1 MKTKLVAFIIA
12 VLSPFLMALPSN
24 TQSLAV
30 NRISYTSVS
39 QKMNSSLSVTSLQN
53 VLKQIENRFNI
64 SIAYQSGLVKDKSLM
79 LDVSA
84 FSSPE
89 TALNKALA
97 SFDLNFEKVRERFYL
112 VSSRKLKADKS
123 FDVAE
128 HDLPRYLFRNGENE
142 YMGME
147 SRVSPISYVERP
159 KAFPPKTIT
168 GRVTDKDEV
177 GLIGAS
183 VTVKGTNIG
192 ATTDMSGHFS
202 LTVPNDDVIL
212 VFSMVG
218 FATKE
223 MHTKGLS
230 EIRIVLDESTTGME
244 EVVITAFGTHQKKES
259 VVSAITTVDPTTLR
273 VPASNLTAAFAG
285 RMAGVI
291 AYQRSGEPGLDNAEF
306 FIRGV
311 TSFSTSGKKDPLI
324 LIDGVEM
331 TTNDLARLNVDDIAS
346 FSIMKDASAAALYG
360 ARGANGVVLIK
371 TKEGKIDKLSIN
383 ARAER
388 SNSYN
393 SQLVKLA
400 DPVTYM
406 KLHNEGVRTRDAMV
420 MLPYS
425 PYKIRGTELGT
436 DPLLYPSVN
445 WYDYLLE
452 NHAPTSRANL
462 NLTGGGQSVQ
472 YYLSAN
478 YQNDQGILKESKEN
492 LFNNNINI
500 DRLQIRS
507 NVTIKFAPTTTG
519 IVRAYGSFDDQ
530 MGPDASTTDWQGKTL
545 SGGAAVFQWARNASP
560 VSFLPYYPAD
570 SANEFTKHIL
580 FGRDAENK
588 LINPLANVV
597 SSFRESKQ
605 SMLLLQLEMEHKFT
619 GALKGVTLKGTYNVM
634 RSAYYDLYRGY
645 SPFYYSLAT
654 TLDKSYR
661 LMALNPDGPGGG
673 TEYLGYRPGTRTVNA
688 ANYGEANLNYHKTFN
703 EKHDFNA
710 MLVGTIRSE
719 TGAINIDQR
728 VSDQIQASLPHRN
741 ISSAGRLAYGY
752 DSRYFVEFDY
762 GYNGTERFAKKN
774 RFGFFPSVGAG
785 WMVSNEAFMSGVKDI
800 ITTLKLKATYGKVGN
815 DQIGSLYDR
824 FFYLSQVNMNGAGYW
839 FGDRLQP
846 NGGYRD
852 GITINRY
859 ANDLITWEIAKKLNL
874 GIELGLYND
883 FTLLVDYFHEI
894 RSNILL
900 SRASVP
906 TTMGLRVTPQ
916 ANLGVAEGNGFEA
929 ELKYQKSFNR
939 HLWLTVNGNFTYAI
953 GKYKDYEEP
962 DYSDVPWRSKIGTKL
977 SQQWGL
983 IAERLFVDDEEVANS
998 PRQQFGEYGAGD
1010 IKYKDINNDGVI
1022 NNDDMV
1028 PIGFPTMPE
1037 IIYGTGFSIG
1047 YKAFDLSVFFQGSAR
1062 SSFFIA
1068 PDAITPFINSGQRG
1082 LLQYIADD
1090 HWSENNRDVYAFWPR
1105 LSEYAIANNNVSSTH
1120 WLRNGT
1126 FVRLKQAEIGYTL
1139 PGRLTKK
1146 AFINSLRFYVSG
1158 TNLLLWS
1165 KFKMWDPEMAGNGLG
1180 YPVQRVINLGVNVN
1194 FK

>member
-1 MKTKLVAFIIA
+1 MKTKLLAFIISMLA
-12 VLSPFLMALPSN
+12 PFLIVQTLSA
-24 TQSLAV
+24 QSLAV
-30 NRISYTSVS
+30 NKINYSYISQRDNDVTAI
-39 QKMNSSLSVTSLQN
+39 SLKN
-53 VLKQIENRFNI
+53 VLKQIESRFNI
-64 SIAYQSGLVKDKSLM
+64 SIAYQSGLIKDKSLA

-89 TALNKALA
+89 AALNKALA

-112 VSSRKLKADKS
+112 VSSQKLKANKS
-123 FDVAE
+123 FDITEDDVPVSLSQNVA
-128 HDLPRYLFRNGENE
+128 HDYA
-142 YMGME
+142 GME
-147 SRVSPISYVERP
+147 NRISPIGNIRVP
-159 KAFPPKTIT
+159 KAVPPKTIT
-168 GRVTDKDEV
+168 GRVTDANEV

-183 VTVKGTNIG
+183 VNVKGTKIG

-202 LTVPNDDVIL
+202 LTIPSEDVVL

-218 FATKE
+218 YAPKE
-223 MHTKGLS
+223 VRTKGLS
-230 EIRIVLDESTTGME
+230 DIRVVLDESATGME

-259 VVSAITTVDPTTLR
+259 VVSAITTIDPTELR
-273 VPASNLTAAFAG
+273 VPASNLTSAFAG

-306 FIRGV
+306 FIRGI
-311 TSFSTSGKKDPLI
+311 TSFSASGKKDPLI

-360 ARGANGVVLIK
+360 ARGANGVILIK

-388 SNSYN
+388 ANSYN
-393 SQLVKLA
+393 SKLVKLA

-406 KLHNEGVRTRDAMV
+406 KLHNEAVRTRDAMV
-420 MLPYS
+420 ELPYS
-425 PYKIRGTELGT
+425 PYKIMGTELGT

-445 WYDYLLE
+445 WYDYLLQD
-452 NHAPTSRANL
+452 HAPTSRVNV

-519 IVRAYGSFDDQ
+519 VVRAYGSFDDQ
-530 MGPDASTTDWQGKTL
+530 TGPWANTTDWRGRNL

-560 VSFLPYYPAD
+560 VFFLPYYPAD
-570 SANEFTKHIL
+570 SANVETKHIL
-580 FGRDAENK
+580 FGMNQENN

-597 SSFRESKQ
+597 SSFKESKQ
-605 SMLLLQLEMEHKFT
+605 SMLLLQLEMQHKFT
-619 GALKGVTLKGTYNVM
+619 GALKGVVLKGTYNVM
-634 RSAYYDLYRGY
+634 RNAYYDLYRGY
-645 SPFYYSLAT
+645 NPFYYSLAT
-654 TLDKSYR
+654 TLDKSYQ
-661 LMALNPDGPGGG
+661 LMALNPDGG
-673 TEYLGYRPGTRTVNA
+673 TEYLNYVPGTRTVNA
-688 ANYGEANLNYHKTFN
+688 ANYGEVNLNYHKTFN

-719 TGAINIDQR
+719 TGAISIDRR
-728 VSDQIQASLPHRN
+728 VSDQLQASLPKRN

-752 DSRYFVEFDY
+752 DSRYFVELDY
-762 GYNGTERFAKKN
+762 GYNGTERFARKN
-774 RFGFFPSVGAG
+774 RFGFFPAIGAG

-800 ITTLKLKATYGKVGN
+800 ITTLKLKGTYGKVGN
-815 DQIGSLYDR
+815 DQIGDSYDR
-824 FFYLSQVNMNGAGYW
+824 FFYLSQVNMNGTGYW
-839 FGDRLQP
+839 FGEDR
-846 NGGYRD
+846 GYRS

-859 ANDLITWEIAKKLNL
+859 ANPLITWEVAKKANV
-874 GIELGLYND
+874 GIELGLFND
-883 FTLLVDYFHEI
+883 LTILADFFHET
-894 RSNILL
+894 RSNILQD
-900 SRASVP
+900 RADIP
-906 TTMGLRVTPQ
+906 TTMGIRGIPQ
-916 ANLGVAEGNGFEA
+916 ANLGVAEGKGFEA

-939 HLWLTVNGNFTYAI
+939 HLWLTVNGNFTYASA
-953 GKYKDYEEP
+953 KFKEYEEP
-962 DYSDVPWRSKIGTKL
+962 DYSDVPWRSHIGTKL
-977 SQQWGL
+977 SQTMGL
-983 IAERLFVDDEEVANS
+983 IAERLFIDDEEVANS
-998 PRQQFGEYGAGD
+998 PVQQFGEYGAGD

-1028 PIGFPTMPE
+1028 PIGFPTVPE
-1037 IIYGTGFSIG
+1037 IIYGTGFSLG
-1047 YKAFDLSVFFQGSAR
+1047 YKAFDFSVFFQGSAR
-1062 SSFFIA
+1062 SSFSIA
-1068 PDAITPFINSGQRG
+1068 PDAITPFINKGQRG

-1120 WLRNGT
+1120 WLRNGA

-1139 PGRLTKK
+1139 PERLTKK

-1158 TNLLLWS
+1158 TNLYLWS

-1180 YPVQRVINLGVNVN
+1180 YPVQRVINFGVNLN